1 MRALGIDTSNYTT
14 SAAVFDGSGGYNAG
28 RLLEV
33 RPGELG
39 LRQSDALFQH
49 IKHLPGRFAE
59 LQAEGW
65 LTGLSAVGAST
76 RPRAVEGSYM
86 PCFLA
91 GEGQGRTLA
100 DALGVPFYAVSHQ
113 QGHIAAAAWSAGRLE
128 LLDRPMLAWHLS
140 GGTTELLYVE
150 PDGVNV
156 RAQCVGGTSDISA
169 GQLIDRTGVLLGLP
183 FPAGKALDALASKSG
198 PVRGFPVKLNG
209 LTFSLSGME
218 NKGKALAEQGRPPAE
233 IARFTLETVASA
245 VRRATDAARKRWPGL
260 PVLCSGGVASNRL
273 LRTVMSDAAFAGPQ
287 YSTDNAMG
295 AAILAWR
302 MPKGPLTGWHAA
314 ASHSDSPTWRIK
326 TLDGADHGFARAEVE
341 GYGGMLMSTWFDRP
355 LSVAGRLL
363 VRTADGVESRLVHP
377 ERALACIPNLC
388 IHFNRE
394 ANTGLNYNPQVDLQP
409 IFGAEGGSLKDTLA
423 AEAGG
428 KAEDILA
435 TDLVLCITEKAQRVG
450 LQGEYFM
457 SGRID
462 DLECAYATLYGFLQ
476 GRGEEAGRGDIWV
489 MFDNEE
495 VGSSS
500 RQGAQGSLM
509 SDVLARIEESLG
521 VTKEQ
526 SIRARTNCLL
536 LSADNGHAIH
546 PNHPEKSDQKLPVNM
561 GGGVILKYNAR
572 QTYTT
577 SGLTGAAFTAICEK
591 AGVPVQTFANRA
603 DVAGGSTLGNL
614 LGRQILMPMVDI
626 GVGQL
631 AMHSAM
637 ETASCKDAEYL
648 ANACAAYYNTP
659 IFQPEDGQWKLGL

>member
-76 RPRAVEGSYM
+76 RP
-86 PCFLA
+86 

-273 LRTVMSDAAFAGPQ
+273 LRTVMSDAAFAAPQ

-302 MPKGPLTGWHAA
+302 
-314 ASHSDSPTWRIK
+314 
-326 TLDGADHGFARAEVE
+326 
-341 GYGGMLMSTWFDRP
+341 
-355 LSVAGRLL
+355 
-363 VRTADGVESRLVHP
+363 
-377 ERALACIPNLC
+377 
-388 IHFNRE
+388 
-394 ANTGLNYNPQVDLQP
+394 
-409 IFGAEGGSLKDTLA
+409 SLRQE
-423 AEAGG
+423 AEA
-428 KAEDILA
+428 
-435 TDLVLCITEKAQRVG
+435 
-450 LQGEYFM
+450 
-457 SGRID
+457 
-462 DLECAYATLYGFLQ
+462 
-476 GRGEEAGRGDIWV
+476 
-489 MFDNEE
+489 
-495 VGSSS
+495 
-500 RQGAQGSLM
+500 
-509 SDVLARIEESLG
+509 
-521 VTKEQ
+521 
-526 SIRARTNCLL
+526 
-536 LSADNGHAIH
+536 
-546 PNHPEKSDQKLPVNM
+546 
-561 GGGVILKYNAR
+561 
-572 QTYTT
+572 
-577 SGLTGAAFTAICEK
+577 
-591 AGVPVQTFANRA
+591 
-603 DVAGGSTLGNL
+603 
-614 LGRQILMPMVDI
+614 
-626 GVGQL
+626 
-631 AMHSAM
+631 
-637 ETASCKDAEYL
+637 
-648 ANACAAYYNTP
+648 
-659 IFQPEDGQWKLGL
+659 